1 MRYGKS
7 KFGGE
12 RFNVVNFT
20 LIELLIVIAI
30 IAILAGMLLPALNQA
45 REKAKTI
52 NCLANLKQIGLA
64 HTNYCDDYK
73 GYFVPTY
80 GHQILGVKAWNVALW
95 HHWLRYYVTGRN
107 LPSGG
112 GIYGCP
118 SAKLPHA
125 CAEPV
130 KLQAA
135 ADPAIPTFLF
145 AYSQNYY
152 ISYTVNANMT
162 NIKPSHYWKQPSKFV
177 INFDDSQP
185 TIVAYGQHW
194 DLNSTPRGFAGMRH
208 SKGRNYLLLDG
219 HSELRYVL
227 NQYSSYKWSN

>member
-45 REKAKTI
+45 REKAKSI
-52 NCLANLKQIGLA
+52 NCLANLKQIGLS

-73 GYFVPTY
+73 GYFVPTF
-80 GHQILGVKAWNVALW
+80 GLQIYGVKAWNVALW

-177 INFDDSQP
+177 INFDDSQS
-185 TIVAYGQHW
+185 TIVAYGQYW
-194 DLNSTPRGFAGMRH
+194 DLGSTPRGLAGMRH

-219 HSELRYVL
+219 HSEWSNVI
-227 NQYSSYKWSN
+227 NPNSSYKWSN